1 MDTCQY
7 QTWPL
12 LYVSIIIYF
21 VYLLILR
28 KFYRLGRLILF
39 CQNCTMTT
47 KTKKLNFIDL
57 FSGCGGFS
65 TGMELAGH
73 RCLLGVDFDKDAINT
88 FNLNHKDAESFCGD
102 IKKLSKSKLEE
113 LLKGQSVDMVIG
125 GPPCQ
130 GFSTIGKGEATDDRN
145 SLFKE
150 FVRIVKHTDPKIVI
164 FENVTGIL
172 ASKNK
177 NTLAQI
183 FKCFEDLGYKMDA
196 RVLSSEEYGV
206 PETRRRTII
215 IGSKNCSLPIFPQIT
230 HGERGVMTL
239 NTVGDAFKDLRSE
252 DGCIYN
258 HDVELAQLS
267 KKIDFDRLKCIPE
280 GKYIRYK
287 KDEEKYLPKKLHFGV
302 NWEELG
308 EGRFRQAKL
317 QRLDRNLPSPTI
329 LTSRTSYYH
338 PVENRY
344 LTPREAAAC
353 QSFPNEFIFTGSTT
367 SQFRQIGNAVP
378 PLMAMAI
385 GEVVKKMIS
394 FKGKSVEQDKQLNFS
409 KYAFRY
415 NAKPAA

>member
-1 MDTCQY
+1 
-7 QTWPL
+7 
-12 LYVSIIIYF
+12 
-21 VYLLILR
+21 
-28 KFYRLGRLILF
+28 
-39 CQNCTMTT
+39 MTA

-65 TGMELAGH
+65 TGMELSGH

-88 FNLNHKDAESFCGD
+88 FKLNHKNAEAFCGD
-102 IKKLSKSKLEE
+102 IKNLNKPMLDE
-113 LLKGQSVDMVIG
+113 LLKGQTIDMVIG

-130 GFSTIGKGEATDDRN
+130 GFSTIGKGEATDNRN

-150 FVRIVKHTDPKIVI
+150 FVRIVKHTNPKIVI

-183 FKCFEDLGYKMDA
+183 FKCFEDLGYEMDA

-215 IGSKNCSLPIFPQIT
+215 IGSKDCSSPIFPQIT
-230 HGERGVMTL
+230 HGDRGKLSL
-239 NTVGDAFKDLRSE
+239 NTVGRAFKDLRAE
-252 DGCIYN
+252 DGKLYN
-258 HDVELAQLS
+258 HDVESAQLS
-267 KKIDFDRLKCIPE
+267 KKIDLERLKCIPE

-287 KDEEKYLPKKLHFGV
+287 KDEEKYLPKNLRFEV

-329 LTSRTSYYH
+329 LTSRTTYYH
-338 PVENRY
+338 PIENRY

-353 QSFPNEFIFTGSTT
+353 QSFPNDFIFTGSTT

-385 GEVVKKMIS
+385 GEAVKKMIS
-394 FKGKSVEQDKQLNFS
+394 SKRKSVDKPLSFS

-415 NAKPAA
+415 DVKPAA

>member
-1 MDTCQY
+1 
-7 QTWPL
+7 
-12 LYVSIIIYF
+12 
-21 VYLLILR
+21 
-28 KFYRLGRLILF
+28 
-39 CQNCTMTT
+39 MTT
-47 KTKKLNFIDL
+47 KTKNLNFIDL

-65 TGMELAGH
+65 TGMELSGH

-88 FNLNHKDAESFCGD
+88 FKLNHKSAEAFCGD
-102 IKKLSKSKLEE
+102 IKTLNKTKLDE
-113 LLKGQSVDMVIG
+113 LLKSQTVDMVIG

-130 GFSTIGKGEATDDRN
+130 GFSTIGKGEAGDDRN

-150 FVRIVKHTDPKIVI
+150 FVRIVKHTNPKIVI

-215 IGSKNCSLPIFPQIT
+215 IGSKNCSAPIFPQIT
-230 HGERGVMTL
+230 HGDRGGMSL
-239 NTVGDAFKDLRSE
+239 NTVGNAFKDLKSE
-252 DGCIYN
+252 DGRIYN
-258 HDVELAQLS
+258 HDIELAQLS

-280 GKYIRYK
+280 GKYVRYK
-287 KDEEKYLPKKLHFGV
+287 KDEEKYLPKNLRFGV

-308 EGRFRQAKL
+308 EGRFRQARL
-317 QRLDRNLPSPTI
+317 QRLDRKLPSPTI

-353 QSFPNEFIFTGSTT
+353 QSFPNEFVFTGSTT

-394 FKGKSVEQDKQLNFS
+394 SRRKVVEQNKEIDFS

-415 NAKPAA
+415 DAKPAA

>member
-1 MDTCQY
+1 
-7 QTWPL
+7 
-12 LYVSIIIYF
+12 
-21 VYLLILR
+21 
-28 KFYRLGRLILF
+28 
-39 CQNCTMTT
+39 MTT
-47 KTKKLNFIDL
+47 KTNNLNFIDL

-65 TGMELAGH
+65 AGMELSGH

-88 FNLNHKDAESFCGD
+88 FKLNHSNAEVFCGD
-102 IKKLSKSKLEE
+102 IKNLTKLKIEE

-130 GFSTIGKGEATDDRN
+130 GFSTIGKGETTDDRN

-150 FVRIVKHTDPKIVI
+150 FVRIVRHTNPKIVI

-172 ASKNK
+172 AAKNK
-177 NTLAQI
+177 NILSQI
-183 FKCFEDLGYKMDA
+183 LKCFEDLGYVMDA

-215 IGSKNCSLPIFPQIT
+215 IGSKNCAAPIFPKIT
-230 HGERGVMTL
+230 HGDRGVMSL
-239 NTVGDAFKDLRSE
+239 NTVGDAFKDLRSAN
-252 DGCIYN
+252 GQTYN
-258 HDVELAQLS
+258 HEVKVAQLS
-267 KKIDFDRLKCIPE
+267 KQIDLERLKCIPE

-287 KDEEKYLPKKLHFGV
+287 KDEQKYLPKKLHFDV
-302 NWEELG
+302 NWEQLA

-317 QRLDRNLPSPTI
+317 QRLDRNMPSPTI

-338 PVENRY
+338 PVESRY

-367 SQFRQIGNAVP
+367 SQFKQIGNAVP

-385 GEVVKKMIS
+385 GEAVKKMIS
-394 FKGKSVEQDKQLNFS
+394 SKRKSIELDKQLNFS
-409 KYAFRY
+409 KNAFRY
-415 NAKPAA
+415 SAKPAA

>member
-1 MDTCQY
+1 
-7 QTWPL
+7 
-12 LYVSIIIYF
+12 
-21 VYLLILR
+21 
-28 KFYRLGRLILF
+28 
-39 CQNCTMTT
+39 MTAKN
-47 KTKKLNFIDL
+47 KTLNFIDL

-65 TGMELAGH
+65 TGMELSGH
-73 RCLLGVDFDKDAINT
+73 KCLLGVDFDKDAINT
-88 FNLNHKDAESFCGD
+88 FKLNHKHAEAFCGD
-102 IKKLSKSKLEE
+102 IKSLSKEKMSE

-130 GFSTIGKGEATDDRN
+130 GFSTIGKGEVGDDRN

-150 FVRIVKHTDPKIVI
+150 FVRIVKLTNPKIVI

-183 FKCFEDLGYKMDA
+183 FKSFEDIGYQMDA

-215 IGSKNCSLPIFPQIT
+215 VGTKNCAAPIFPQIT
-230 HGERGVMTL
+230 HGERGRL
-239 NTVGDAFKDLRSE
+239 AISTVGNALSDLRAS
-252 DGCIYN
+252 DGKVYN
-258 HDVELAQLS
+258 HDTEAAQIS
-267 KKIDFDRLKCIPE
+267 KKIDLLRLKCIPE

-287 KDEEKYLPKKLHFGV
+287 KDEELYLPKNLRFDV
-302 NWEELG
+302 VWEELS

-317 QRLDRNLPSPTI
+317 QRLDRKLPSPTI
-329 LTSRTSYYH
+329 LTSRTTYYH
-338 PVENRY
+338 PVEHRY

-353 QSFPNEFIFTGSTT
+353 QSFPNDFIFTGSST

-385 GEVVKKMIS
+385 GEAVKKMVS
-394 FKGKSVEQDKQLNFS
+394 SNSKVEKEKPMSFS
-409 KYAFRY
+409 KYAFHY
-415 NAKPAA
+415 DSKPAA

>member
-1 MDTCQY
+1 M
-7 QTWPL
+7 
-12 LYVSIIIYF
+12 
-21 VYLLILR
+21 
-28 KFYRLGRLILF
+28 
-39 CQNCTMTT
+39 
-47 KTKKLNFIDL
+47 TKKTNNLNFIDL

-65 TGMELAGH
+65 VGMELSGH

-88 FNLNHKDAESFCGD
+88 FKLNHKNAEAFCGD
-102 IKKLSKSKLEE
+102 IKELSKSRLEG
-113 LLKGQSVDMVIG
+113 LLKGQRIDMVIG

-130 GFSTIGKGEATDDRN
+130 GFSTIGKGEVGDDRN

-150 FVRIVKHTDPKIVI
+150 FVRVVKMTDPKIVI

-172 ASKNK
+172 AAKNK
-177 NTLAQI
+177 IILSQI
-183 FKCFEDLGYKMDA
+183 LKCFEDLGYAMGA

-215 IGSKNCSLPIFPQIT
+215 VGSKNCDAPVFPQIT
-230 HGERGVMTL
+230 HGDRGVMPL
-239 NTVGDAFKDLRSE
+239 NTVGNALSDLRAE
-252 DGCIYN
+252 DGKIYN
-258 HDVELAQLS
+258 HDVIAAQLT
-267 KKIDFDRLKCIPE
+267 KQIDLERLKCIPE

-287 KDEEKYLPKKLHFGV
+287 KDEQKYLPKKLQFAV
-302 NWEELG
+302 DWEQLS

-338 PVENRY
+338 PKEHRY

-353 QSFPNEFIFTGSTT
+353 QSFPNDFVFTGSST

-378 PLMAMAI
+378 PLLGMAI
-385 GEVVKKMIS
+385 GEAVKKMLS
-394 FKGKSVEQDKQLNFS
+394 SKRKSLKKEKELNFS

-415 NAKPAA
+415 DAKPAA